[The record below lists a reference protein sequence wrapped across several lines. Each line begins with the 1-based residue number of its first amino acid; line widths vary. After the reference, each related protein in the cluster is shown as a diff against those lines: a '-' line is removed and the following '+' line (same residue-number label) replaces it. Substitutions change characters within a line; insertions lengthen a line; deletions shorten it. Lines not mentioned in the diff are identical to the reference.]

1 MATQAL
7 TMVNFESTI
16 QDNEVLL
23 IDFWADWCGPC
34 KMFGPVF
41 EKVSEK
47 HPDAVFAKVNTEE
60 EQELAGVFG
69 VRSIP
74 TVAIFRDQVL
84 VYKQAGALA
93 EGALEDLLEKVK
105 ALDMDE
111 IRAQIA
117 SEEAQA
123 GAEAQATA

>member
-7 TMVNFESTI
+7 TMENLESTI
-16 QDNEVLL
+16 QDNDIMI

-41 EKVSEK
+41 EKASEK
-47 HPDAVFAKVNTEE
+47 HTDVHFVKVNTEE

-74 TVAIFRDQVL
+74 TVAVFREQVL
-84 VYKQAGALA
+84 VYKQAGALPEA
-93 EGALEDLLEKVK
+93 SLEDLLEKVK
-105 ALDMDE
+105 ALDMDD
-111 IRAQIA
+111 IRAKIA
-117 SEEAQA
+117 EEKAQA
-123 GAEAQATA
+123 DAEAPAQA